1 MGRIIDGAAH
11 CRQLDAVSK
20 SPFLAHRMR
29 EKRGTYI
36 PDELKDSEIKI
47 RSLTGASRI

>member
-1 MGRIIDGAAH
+1 MGRIIDGAAP

-20 SPFLAHRMR
+20 SPFLAHRTR

-47 RSLTGASRI
+47 RSLTVPSRI